1 MNSPRLHP
9 DTIQDVKQR
18 VDIVEVIGDYVVL
31 KKRGKDFLG
40 LCPFHAEKSPSFS
53 VSPSKQMY
61 YCFGCQAGGN
71 AFKFLMELGKQ
82 SFYDVVL
89 DLARRYQVPIKTL
102 EPEQKKELQRQ
113 LSLREQLYEI
123 MAVAAGFYH
132 HALFQPQ
139 GQIALDY
146 LTHKRHLSQSTI
158 QQFQLGYAPEGWET
172 LYRYLI
178 EQKRYPLA
186 AVAQAGLIKARQ
198 SGSGYYDQFR
208 HRLMIPIRDGQ
219 GRAIAF
225 GSRTLGQDEP
235 KYLNSPET
243 PLFHKGKTLFGLD
256 QAKTAI
262 QKTDQAILVEGYFD
276 VIALHQG
283 GIQQTVAAL
292 GTALSREQV
301 QTLMRF
307 SESKQII
314 FNFDADKAGIN
325 ATQRAIQAI
334 ESLVYSGQVNLRILN
349 LPAGKDADEFI
360 QASPNNI
367 AHYQQLIASAPLW
380 FDWQIQQL
388 LKDKNLKHADDFEQV
403 GRGMVALLKRLT
415 DNNKRTYYLQ
425 TCAEILSQG
434 DSRLISLQI
443 DNLLAQLKQS
453 EPENRTNKNRKA
465 FQIKNPESS
474 LLEKA
479 EALLLRIYLHCP
491 EYRSHINQ
499 ILIDQ
504 DLLFGFA
511 HHRLLWQTIDTV
523 ITQYELA
530 SDPDN
535 RLLDLV
541 QNQYLEHGLG
551 FDAIQ
556 PLFQLTET
564 TAEDLFR
571 ANLRIPEAIAVM
583 EKVAW
588 EKYGQY
594 CLQQLQQLAPKEQA
608 KDFQYYQQE
617 WMKARQEIQR
627 LDNQRLNHSLPNWSF
642 SPVAPPILYNSG
654 SYRRYR
660 GMPWRILN
668 S

>member
-1 MNSPRLHP
+1 MNFPRLHP

-31 KKRGKDFLG
+31 KKRGKDYLG
-40 LCPFHAEKSPSFS
+40 LCPFHDEKSPSFS

-89 DLARRYQVPIKTL
+89 DLARRYQVPIQTL
-102 EPEQKKELQRQ
+102 EPEHRKELQQQ

-132 HALFQPQ
+132 HALFHPQ
-139 GQIALDY
+139 GKVALEY
-146 LTHKRHLSQSTI
+146 LTQKRQLSRATI
-158 QQFQLGYAPEGWET
+158 EQFQLGYAPDGWET

-178 EQKRYPLA
+178 EQKHYPLA

-198 SGSGYYDQFR
+198 TGSGHYDQFR
-208 HRLMIPIRDGQ
+208 HRLMIPIRDEL

-225 GSRTLGQDEP
+225 GSRTLGNDEP
-235 KYLNSPET
+235 KYLNSPDT

-276 VIALHQG
+276 VIALHQV

-301 QTLMRF
+301 QSLLRF
-307 SESKQII
+307 SESKNII
-314 FNFDADKAGIN
+314 FNFDADKAGVK

-334 ESLVYSGQVNLRILN
+334 EPLVDSGQINLRILT

-360 QASPNNI
+360 NVGTEGVKI
-367 AHYQQLIASAPLW
+367 YHQLIATAPLW

-388 LKDKNLKHADDFEQV
+388 LKGKNLNTAADFEQIA
-403 GRGMVALLKRLT
+403 RGMVTLLKRLT
-415 DNNKRTYYLQ
+415 DQNKRIYYLQ

-434 DSRLISLQI
+434 DSRLMGLQV
-443 DNLLAQLKQS
+443 DNLVHQLALDNHQASDKTHKKFKL
-453 EPENRTNKNRKA
+453 
-465 FQIKNPESS
+465 KNPESS

-491 EYRSHINQ
+491 EYRAQ
-499 ILIDQ
+499 IHQTLIEQ

-511 HHRLLWQTIDTV
+511 HHRRLWQTIDAV
-523 ITQYELA
+523 ISQYQIL
-530 SDPDN
+530 SDPEN
-535 RLLDLV
+535 QLLDLV
-541 QNQYLEHGLG
+541 QNQYLEQGLEVES
-551 FDAIQ
+551 IQ
-556 PLFQLTET
+556 ALLQLTET

-571 ANLRIPEAIAVM
+571 PNLCIPEAIAVM

-594 CLQQLQQLAPKEQA
+594 CLQQLQHLAPRDHA
-608 KDFQYYQQE
+608 RDFHYYQQE

-627 LDNQRLNHSLPNWSF
+627 LESQRLNQ
-642 SPVAPPILYNSG
+642 A
-654 SYRRYR
+654 
-660 GMPWRILN
+660 
-668 S
+668 

>member
-511 HHRLLWQTIDTV
+511 QHRLLWQTIDTV
-523 ITQYELA
+523 ITQCGLT

-551 FDAIQ
+551 FDAIH

-564 TAEDLFR
+564 TSEDLFR

-627 LDNQRLNHSLPNWSF
+627 LDNQRLNHSLPN
-642 SPVAPPILYNSG
+642 
-654 SYRRYR
+654 
-660 GMPWRILN
+660 
-668 S
+668 